1 MKSITSTNVVLA
13 CLSLSFVTAAN
24 AHDTWVEVNTPE
36 VRTGNVVHVDLKL
49 GNHGNDHRDFKLH
62 SLITLDNVKLA
73 VRTAC
78 GCTFDLKPDLTE
90 TAYEPKQGY
99 WTTPYVTTRP
109 GLHVVSHELDTLHGT
124 IRAIKSSKTY
134 FVAGNDPAATKGPL
148 ATCDAPLGHPLELV
162 PITHPV
168 TEASVG
174 RPLRVRVLFEGEPL
188 SDARVTFIP
197 RGAELAEDFDP
208 DFERKTDSAGEAE
221 FTPTEATAYLIV
233 VHHPQPNRSGD
244 GYTMTHYG
252 ATLTVAVPAKPFPA
266 GGAKTAAQ

>member
-1 MKSITSTNVVLA
+1 MKPTVSNLLFLA
-13 CLSLSFVTAAN
+13 CLPLSCATSAN

-62 SLITLDNVKLA
+62 SLITLDHVKLS

-78 GCTFDLKPDLTE
+78 GCTFDLKSDLTE
-90 TAYEPKQGY
+90 TAFEPKQGY

-124 IRAIKSSKTY
+124 IRAVKSSKTY
-134 FVAGNDPAATKGPL
+134 FVAGDDPNATKGPL
-148 ATCDAPLGHPLELV
+148 ATCDAPLGHPLEIV

-174 RPLRVRVLFEGEPL
+174 QPMRVRVLFEGEPL
-188 SDARVTFIP
+188 TDARVAFVP
-197 RGAELAEDFDP
+197 RGAELSEGFDP
-208 DFERKTDSAGEAE
+208 NFERKTDAAGEAE
-221 FTPTEATAYLIV
+221 FTAIEPTTHLVV
-233 VHHPQPNRSGD
+233 VHHPQPDRSGE

-252 ATLTVAVPAKPFPA
+252 ATMTVAVPATPFSA
-266 GGAKTAAQ
+266 SEAR